1 MRAALVLLF
10 VTACRIGFDETSRP
24 GPDAATDGAGM
35 PGDGAAAVCGEA
47 TCQPVVGKYV
57 SHFTQAGCTGTESYY
72 TPYFS
77 GTAIPNPDHKINSW
91 DGNGVAGTIYR
102 TVTNR
107 SAKDAAGLCHDDWP
121 NGNTLDYFV
130 TIYR

>member
-1 MRAALVLLF
+1 VRAPVLLLL
-10 VTACRIGFDETSRP
+10 VTACRIGFDPIR
-24 GPDAATDGAGM
+24 GAADAASDGVG
-35 PGDGAAAVCGEA
+35 PQGDGAPGVCGEPM
-47 TCQPVVGKYV
+47 CQPVVGQYF
-57 SHFTQAGCTGTESYY
+57 SHFTGLDCTSTESYY

-77 GTAIPNPDHKINSW
+77 GSMMPNPDGKIYSW
-91 DGNGVAGTIYR
+91 DGNGSAGTIYR

-107 SAKDAAGLCHDDWP
+107 SARDTTGQCHNDWP